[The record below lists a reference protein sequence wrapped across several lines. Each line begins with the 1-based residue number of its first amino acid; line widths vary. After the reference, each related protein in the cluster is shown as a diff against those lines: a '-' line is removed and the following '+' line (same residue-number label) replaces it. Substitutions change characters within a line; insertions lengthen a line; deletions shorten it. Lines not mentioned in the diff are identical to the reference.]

1 MMATDRKEMGI
12 MDNEG
17 AYFIGSTNDS
27 AKERGWFFG
36 SFMDE
41 PLLRSNQVEVA
52 WQHIPNVVPQTKERH
67 YHGESVEINIVV
79 SGNIRVAINGTE
91 YGLGAGEFYVIWPL
105 TTVEMLST
113 DAEAAVIVI
122 RAPSLY
128 DKHAVP

>member
-1 MMATDRKEMGI
+1 MMAPDTKEMGI

-17 AYFIGSTNDS
+17 ACFIGSTSDS

-41 PLLRSNQVEVA
+41 PLLRSDQVEVA
-52 WQHIPNVVPQTKERH
+52 WQHIPNVVPQAKERH
-67 YHGESVEINIVV
+67 FHTESVEINIVV
-79 SGNIRVAINGTE
+79 SGRIHVAINGTE
-91 YGLGAGEFYVIWPL
+91 YDLGTGEFYVIWPF

-113 DAEAAVIVI
+113 DAEAAVIVV

-128 DKHAVP
+128 DKQVVP